1 MLYAAT
7 DHTRIDFTIPS
18 DNALRRIIVDP
29 DVKPV
34 GTWLGNKH
42 IEQLSTYIKG
52 AKADQAFITPP
63 NLTTTT
69 SCSVSIATSS
79 VWSDFVF
86 MQIGDVGN
94 QASLGDESGFDRAEK
109 LDPLPASHYMTE
121 TESHMIEQWA
131 GHVVEAA
138 DPNEPIPT
146 TPVLEEPKR
155 VGRTRVVKQV
165 EDDEDEDTEQDVPL
179 AIPSLA
185 PQSMNDALNSHFNAQ
200 KAKVGRIR
208 VKRIDED
215 EDEDD
220 EELQDNTL
228 TNNAEQQD
236 SWTYP
241 PLPESKGFG
250 YSSMPLKRRSGRQRV
265 VKVDSDDE
273 IEDNGSTWASRQA
286 QQSRKDDKSAIKSSH
301 VSPDEAAIINGW
313 GETVYPQMSGG
324 WVDNVHS
331 EVSNGWD
338 DTVYPDISS
347 FGATNGSFETKQK
360 SDDGLDQRT
369 LQKNSVSDRNSDRRP
384 DMATDAYSSF
394 AAETPW
400 SSRGK
405 DTPGKGRDKGR
416 GGRGQGPGYHRGARS
431 TQAAMPHVHD
441 SRGIS
446 HVPQTPKQ
454 QYRGQSH
461 NRGKRASRGTA
472 ASGKG
477 RGRGN
482 QAQHGGNRF
491 GTLAAETL
499 VDIAESEVVDQHV
512 IPSPPGFEHQP
523 HIDGDTVQGVRSQS
537 NINDAPSNPDLIDV
551 TTPEAKK
558 DTPVAPPPGFD
569 SISNAGTETGTRNQ
583 RNRFSAPRSGSP
595 LDSVGTQS
603 VLSVANTGPFYV
615 NTSNPGM
622 DLMEMSRR
630 RLEQLHRA
638 RGEEGLLENET
649 ENLQAVDESSTRTY
663 HRTMKQQA
671 KKPAT
676 KKKEADQKKAAALQD
691 AWGSGSGSG
700 PGPGSGKSKAS
711 DSTAARSSHKTE
723 TSDMSAAK
731 KKLLRGLAAM
741 ANSQS
746 ASTSED
752 QRTVQNEHFVDAL
765 KPVFSA
771 ARAFPGSLN
780 FEVQLGQFLSPSPEG
795 AYQAKCV
802 TVNQW
807 HKLYDSTSGRLA
819 SAATFTNI
827 LTRNGADI
835 DHILKLKMA
844 QSSSA
849 KLFHPDK
856 PGRFGIRFEFHCQGK
871 NNDEFKLVFN
881 SQGEYEIERP
891 FRKIGQVN
899 IHVPGQIWDAAGLLT
914 GSTRFPEEQILKD
927 AADEMGRS
935 IYIPGG
941 RKEIEISYRLPSSNE
956 FAVKR
961 VVMKRV
967 SRHTCALMD
976 KHDVQLQI
984 TEVQRLFVERRSD
997 GIYLAYA
1004 SKYEKMVDQMMIH
1017 FEVSLISESIEHAM
1031 SANAHLT
1038 VGDITSAW
1046 TEDSLLQA
1054 WRTKALLEITQMVV
1068 SKIDGVGFH
1077 NVGSAVFFL
1086 GQESVLGG
1094 GSAVAIGSA
1103 MPSQQQQQQ
1112 PPNQQSMTK
1121 LATQNTQ
1128 QAAIINVPGVRGGL
1142 ALPVEQGY
1150 ALGYGGARIP
1160 IPGHVEPDAVV
1171 PDDSASQAP
1180 ERAKVE
1186 GPQLVPGFW

>member
-79 VWSDFVF
+79 VWSDFTF
-86 MQIGDVGN
+86 TQIGNVGN
-94 QASLGDESGFDRAEK
+94 QASSGDVSGFDRAEK
-109 LDPLPASHYMTE
+109 LDPLPVSHYMTE

-138 DPNEPIPT
+138 NPNEPIPT
-146 TPVLEEPKR
+146 TPILEGQKR

-165 EDDEDEDTEQDVPL
+165 EDDEDEDTEPDVPL
-179 AIPSLA
+179 AIPSLT

-200 KAKVGRIR
+200 RAKVGRRR

-241 PLPESKGFG
+241 PLPQPKGFG
-250 YSSMPLKRRSGRQRV
+250 YSSMPSKRRLGRQRV

-273 IEDNGSTWASRQA
+273 IEDNGSTWASHKE
-286 QQSRKDDKSAIKSSH
+286 QQSRNDNKSTIKSSH
-301 VSPDEAAIINGW
+301 VSPDEAAIIDGW
-313 GETVYPQMSGG
+313 GETVCPQMSGG
-324 WVDNVHS
+324 WAENVHS

-338 DTVYPDISS
+338 DTVYPEISS
-347 FGATNGSFETKQK
+347 FGVTNDSFGRKQT
-360 SDDGLDQRT
+360 SDDGLNQT
-369 LQKNSVSDRNSDRRP
+369 TMQKNSVSDRNSDRKP
-384 DMATDAYSSF
+384 DMATDVYSSF
-394 AAETPW
+394 AAKTPGSNRGKETPA
-400 SSRGK
+400 
-405 DTPGKGRDKGR
+405 KGQGR
-416 GGRGQGPGYHRGARS
+416 GRGSRGQGPGHHRGASS
-431 TQAAMPHVHD
+431 TQAAMLHTHD
-441 SRGIS
+441 SRRIS
-446 HVPQTPKQ
+446 HIPQTSKQ

-461 NRGKRASRGTA
+461 NRGKRASRGTTP
-472 ASGKG
+472 SGQG

-482 QAQHGGNRF
+482 QGRHDGNRF
-491 GTLAAETL
+491 ATLAAETL
-499 VDIAESEVVDQHV
+499 VDIADSDVVDHHA
-512 IPSPPGFEHQP
+512 IPPPPGFEHQP
-523 HIDGDTVQGVRSQS
+523 HIDGGTAQGVRSQS
-537 NINDAPSNPDLIDV
+537 NISDAPSNPDLIDV

-558 DTPVAPPPGFD
+558 NTHVPPPPGFD
-569 SISNAGTETGTRNQ
+569 SFSNAGTQNWTRHQ
-583 RNRFSAPRSGSP
+583 RNPSSVPPSGSP
-595 LDSVGTQS
+595 SDSVGTQS
-603 VLSVANTGPFYV
+603 VLSVANTGAFYV
-615 NTSNPGM
+615 NTPNPGM

-638 RGEEGLLENET
+638 RGEEGLLENEA
-649 ENLQAVDESSTRTY
+649 ESLQAVDESSTRTY

-671 KKPAT
+671 KKPAS

-700 PGPGSGKSKAS
+700 SGPASGKSKAS
-711 DSTAARSSHKTE
+711 DSTAARSSRKTE

-731 KKLLRGLAAM
+731 KRLLQGQEAM
-741 ANSQS
+741 TNSQS
-746 ASTSED
+746 TNVSED
-752 QRTVQNEHFVDAL
+752 QLTLQNEHFVDAL
-765 KPVFSA
+765 RPVFTA

-835 DHILKLKMA
+835 EHILKLKMA
-844 QSSSA
+844 QNGGA

-881 SQGEYEIERP
+881 SRGEYEIERP
-891 FRKIGQVN
+891 FRKIGQIN

-927 AADEMGRS
+927 AADEMARS

-941 RKEIEISYRLPSSNE
+941 RKEIEISYHQPSSNE

-961 VVMKRV
+961 VVMRRV
-967 SRHTCALMD
+967 SRHTCALMG

-997 GIYLAYA
+997 GIYLAFA

-1031 SANAHLT
+1031 SANAYLT

-1046 TEDSLLQA
+1046 TEDSLLQT

-1086 GQESVLGG
+1086 GQDSVLGG
-1094 GSAVAIGSA
+1094 GSAMAIGSA
-1103 MPSQQQQQQ
+1103 MPSQQQ

-1121 LATQNTQ
+1121 LATQNTR

-1142 ALPVEQGY
+1142 AQPVEQGY

-1180 ERAKVE
+1180 ERGKVE
-1186 GPQLVPGFW
+1186 GQQLVPGFW